1 MIATGKLKAVKITN
15 ATAAYLRG
23 DSNNKS
29 LQRVYGIAFP
39 KTAELEDYL
48 ERVEEAK
55 KRDHNIIGRQLGYFT
70 TVDYIGQG
78 LPILLPNG
86 ARVIQQLARF
96 VEDEEERRG
105 YL

>member
-1 MIATGKLKAVKITN
+1 MATGNLKAVKLTN
-15 ATAAYLRG
+15 ATAAYWRG

-70 TVDYIGQG
+70 TVDYIGQEFT
-78 LPILLPNG
+78 LHYKRL
-86 ARVIQQLARF
+86 RVNDHSTVDWWMKKNA
-96 VEDEEERRG
+96 EDI
-105 YL
+105 Y